1 MKWLGRLGLIL
12 LLSSCSAQWH
22 LKKAVSK
29 DPTILERDTL
39 VVTDTVVS
47 PPVAI
52 TDTVTLKQHDTIT
65 VVKDRLRVQ
74 LVKVNDTVIIDAICD
89 SDTIISVV
97 EVPYEKIVYVE
108 KATLLDKFKDLIL
121 AGGILLGCFIVIGD
135 GCAHRYFNIDYL
147 CFRNTLLL
155 KRLRL

>member
-1 MKWLGRLGLIL
+1 MKWLGRLTL
-12 LLSSCSAQWH
+12 LLLLTSCSAQWH
-22 LKKAVSK
+22 LKKAVRK
-29 DPTILERDTL
+29 DPTILEKDTL

-65 VVKDRLRVQ
+65 LVKDRLKVKI
-74 LVKVNDTVIIDAICD
+74 VKVNDTITIDAICD

-108 KATLLDKFKDLIL
+108 KATLWDKFKDLIL
-121 AGGILLGCFIVIGD
+121 AAGVLLGCLMIVW
-135 GCAHRYFNIDYL
+135 RWW
-147 CFRNTLLL
+147 RS
-155 KRLRL
+155 

>member
-1 MKWLGRLGLIL
+1 MKWLGRLTL
-12 LLSSCSAQWH
+12 LLLLTSCSAQWH
-22 LKKAVSK
+22 LKKAVLK
-29 DPTILERDTL
+29 DPTILEKDTL

-65 VVKDRLRVQ
+65 LVKDRLKVKI
-74 LVKVNDTVIIDAICD
+74 VKVNDTITIDAICD

-108 KATLLDKFKDLIL
+108 KATLWDKFKDLIL
-121 AGGILLGCFIVIGD
+121 AAGVLLGCLMIVW
-135 GCAHRYFNIDYL
+135 RWW
-147 CFRNTLLL
+147 RS
-155 KRLRL
+155 